1 MRPTVFS
8 PQFDPDQSEAE
19 YNLRRRHADFP
30 EILARWQAWSAQT
43 RATLALHADQAY
55 GPSEDERVDIFPAA
69 QAGAPLLL
77 FIHGGYWQGG
87 DKRDVSF
94 VAHRLVG
101 SGIAVAVS
109 NYALAPH
116 VPLGT
121 MVEQTR
127 RLVDWLHREAARFGA
142 DPQRIFL
149 MGHSAGGHLA
159 AMMLSDHGPQQAGV
173 RAALRG
179 VFAISGLFELTPLLT
194 TSINRALGLS
204 PEQAVQ
210 LSPARGRR
218 VCDAPLWTLVGA
230 DETESFRT
238 QAGWIAAQWSN
249 VRPLPWV
256 AGKHHYTVLDI
267 FRDAAHP
274 CRDAIA
280 GVVLGC

>member
-1 MRPTVFS
+1 MQSTVFS

-30 EILARWQAWSAQT
+30 EILKRWQAWSKET
-43 RATLALHADQAY
+43 RAALSVHADQAY
-55 GPSEDERVDIFPAA
+55 GPSEDERVDLFPST

-87 DKRDVSF
+87 DKSDVSF
-94 VAHRLVG
+94 VARRLVEA
-101 SGIAVAVS
+101 GIAVAVN
-109 NYALAPH
+109 NYGLAPR
-116 VPLGT
+116 VPLAA

-127 RLVDWLHREAARFGA
+127 RLVAWLHREAARFGA

-159 AMMLSDHGPQQAGV
+159 AMMLSEHGPREADV
-173 RAALRG
+173 RSALRG
-179 VFAISGLFELTPLLT
+179 AFAISGLFELTPLLT
-194 TSINRALGLS
+194 TSINHAIGLA
-204 PEQAVQ
+204 PEDAER
-210 LSPARGRR
+210 LSPARARR
-218 VCDAPLWTLVGA
+218 ACDAPLWTLVGA

-238 QAGWIAAQWSN
+238 QAGWIAAQWRN
-249 VRPLPWV
+249 VRPLPGV

-274 CRDAIA
+274 CRDAIVSA
-280 GVVLGC
+280 VLGS